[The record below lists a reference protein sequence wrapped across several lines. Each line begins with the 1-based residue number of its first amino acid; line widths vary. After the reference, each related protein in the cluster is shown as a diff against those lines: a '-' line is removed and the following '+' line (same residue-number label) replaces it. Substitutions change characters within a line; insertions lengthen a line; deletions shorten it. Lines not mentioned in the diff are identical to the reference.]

1 MQSLETDDPRAIG
14 GFRLRVR
21 LGDGGMGRV
30 YLALSPAGRVVAIKV
45 LHPELARDAEFLR
58 RFRREVASARAVSGM
73 YTAPVVATGLEARPP
88 WLATAFVPGPSLEQV
103 VRERGPLPGSAVWP
117 LFGGLVEALAAIHA
131 SGVIHRDLKPSNVL
145 LAADGPRVI
154 DFGISR
160 AADGSAL
167 TATGMVFGSPAYM
180 SPEQAEGRATGTAA
194 DVFSLGCLICF
205 AGAGA
210 PPFGEGNAAS
220 VLYRVVHETPVLDAL
235 PPQLRS
241 LVALCLAKAPAAR
254 PGLTALAAAIAA
266 AISARADGSEEGRLS
281 FWPAQVARHIDGYR
295 AGFEAQLGPI
305 DGGRL
310 SARGRGRDGPDR
322 DAARGGD
329 TGGGASGGGGRRKT
343 LVLADPDEV
352 AAARVAAARAAAVR
366 ARVPRTVLTGTR
378 LMYAGAW
385 YALLFAACARLIGIT
400 NVSHH
405 LVLWPGHWVIHSVQ
419 DLTIVTGIDA
429 GGQVV
434 LWLWMAVACR
444 NGRRWARWACT
455 ALLTV
460 YTAGFGYALT
470 QHVHDGVDQL
480 GTALLAGTWLIG
492 ATAVTLLWQRRSTA
506 FFHRRSQRIS

>member
-1 MQSLETDDPRAIG
+1 MQSLETDDPQAIG

-45 LHPELARDAEFLR
+45 LHPELARDTEFLR
-58 RFRREVASARAVSGM
+58 RFQREVAAARAVSGM

-205 AGAGA
+205 AGGGA
-210 PPFGEGNAAS
+210 PPFGQGNAAS

-241 LVALCLAKAPAAR
+241 LVALCLAKVPAAR

-266 AISARADGSEEGRLS
+266 AISARADGSEEGTLS
-281 FWPAQVARHIDGYR
+281 FWPTQVARHIDGYR
-295 AGFEAQLGPI
+295 AGVEAQLGPI
-305 DGGRL
+305 DGGGL
-310 SARGRGRDGPDR
+310 
-322 DAARGGD
+322 AARD
-329 TGGGASGGGGRRKT
+329 RVRAGGGSVRRKT
-343 LVLADPDEV
+343 LVLAEPDEAQA
-352 AAARVAAARAAAVR
+352 AAARVAAARAAEVR
-366 ARVPRTVLTGTR
+366 ARVPPPVLAGTR
-378 LMYAGAW
+378 VMYAGAG

-419 DLTIVTGIDA
+419 GLTVVTGIDA
-429 GGQVV
+429 GGQVM

-455 ALLTV
+455 ALLV
-460 YTAGFGYALT
+460 FYTAGFGYALT

-492 ATAVTLLWQRRSTA
+492 VTAVTLLWQRRSSA
-506 FFHRRSQRIS
+506 FFHRRPQRIS